1 MSSRSR
7 LSAEYAR
14 RSADALRIAGDWL
27 AADEYVR
34 CIRESYDAAFY
45 AAGAVLVSRGMKA
58 GTHER
63 LRAGLVDLAAAGVV
77 PAEMSFRLSDLFD
90 TRNEAAYRV
99 ARTWSREETARV
111 LAAAEGLASDLLA
124 AVE

>member
-1 MSSRSR
+1 MRSRSR
-7 LSAEYAR
+7 LSAESAR
-14 RSADALRIAGDWL
+14 RSADALRIARDRL
-27 AADEYVR
+27 AADDYVR

-77 PAEMSFRLSDLFD
+77 PADMSFRLSDLFD
-90 TRNEAAYRV
+90 SRSEAAYRI
-99 ARTWSREETARV
+99 ARTWSREEAAGV
-111 LAAAEGLASDLLA
+111 LAEAGLVSDLPA